1 MRYTTKKKTKNQ
13 KQKKECAC
21 VHTCVQTGER
31 GETERAQAPQ
41 KVHIQGKANERAGP
55 MLDGK
60 QKKKTKNENKKNRT
74 KKKTKAKTK
83 KARACVHTEERVE
96 TEHAQAP

>member
-1 MRYTTKKKTKNQ
+1 MWYTTKNKTKNQ

-31 GETERAQAPQ
+31 GGDKARPSTADSTHPVE
-41 KVHIQGKANERAGP
+41 GKRTGRSHAGWKTKSK
-55 MLDGK
+55 K
-60 QKKKTKNENKKNRT
+60 QNMKKKNTT
-74 KKKTKAKTK
+74 KKKTITKTK

-96 TEHAQAP
+96 TERAQAP